1 MRILVIGGT
10 GPTGPYIVNGLV
22 ARGHH
27 LTVLHT
33 GRHEVATLPPPALVP
48 HIHADPFDRMSFTS
62 AIAGLTFDAV
72 FAMYG
77 RLRMIV
83 DELVGRTS
91 RLFSIGG
98 VPVYPGFSDDDIRY
112 PPGMR
117 LGSRESDAFA
127 PLGDVGGITPEE
139 LATRGGRSDKV
150 AKIILSEA
158 LMFDRH
164 PQATHFRYPY
174 IYGPNQVVPREWS
187 VVKRVLDQRK
197 ILILADGGRS
207 VDTVAYVE
215 NVAHA
220 VLLAV
225 DHIDVSAGHV
235 YNVSDDELYSR
246 GQVARIIADE
256 LGHTFE
262 IINLPAQVARPAYP
276 TLQHHSTQHRV
287 VDTTRIR
294 SELGY
299 SDRVAPLEALRRTVR
314 WQVKHL
320 PSEHH
325 RLMEVL
331 QDPFDYAAED
341 RLAELQ
347 RVFLADCAA
356 VGFSREPGYTTAYYG
371 PYDNP
376 GRRPTPA

>member
-1 MRILVIGGT
+1 
-10 GPTGPYIVNGLV
+10 
-22 ARGHH
+22 
-27 LTVLHT
+27 
-33 GRHEVATLPPPALVP
+33 
-48 HIHADPFDRMSFTS
+48 
-62 AIAGLTFDAV
+62 
-72 FAMYG
+72 
-77 RLRMIV
+77 
-83 DELVGRTS
+83 
-91 RLFSIGG
+91 
-98 VPVYPGFSDDDIRY
+98 
-112 PPGMR
+112 
-117 LGSRESDAFA
+117 
-127 PLGDVGGITPEE
+127 
-139 LATRGGRSDKV
+139 
-150 AKIILSEA
+150 
-158 LMFDRH
+158 
-164 PQATHFRYPY
+164 
-174 IYGPNQVVPREWS
+174 
-187 VVKRVLDQRK
+187 
-197 ILILADGGRS
+197 

-225 DHIDVSAGHV
+225 DHIDVSAGTV
-235 YNVSDDELYSR
+235 YNVGDDELYSR

-262 IINLPAQVARPAYP
+262 IINLPAEVARPAYP

-314 WQVKHL
+314 WQVAHL
-320 PSEHH
+320 PSEHP

-356 VGFSREPGYTTAYYG
+356 VEFSREPGYTTAYYG

-376 GRRPTPA
+376 SRRSTPAAW

>member
-1 MRILVIGGT
+1 MRTLVIGGT
-10 GPTGPYIVNGLV
+10 GPTGPHIVNGLV

-27 LTVLHT
+27 VTVLHT
-33 GRHEVATLPPPALVP
+33 GRHEVETLPPPAQVP
-48 HIHADPFDRMSFTS
+48 HLHADPFDRTSFAN
-62 AIAGLTFDAV
+62 AIGGLTFDMV

-83 DELVGRTS
+83 NELAGRTP

-98 VPVYPGFSDDDIRY
+98 VPVYPGYSDDDIRY

-127 PLGDVGGITPEE
+127 PLGEVRSISPEE

-150 AKIILSEA
+150 AKIIQSEA
-158 LMFDRH
+158 LVFDRH

-174 IYGPNQVVPREWS
+174 IYGPNQLVPREWS
-187 VVKRVLDQRK
+187 VVKRVLDKRK

-225 DHIDVSAGHV
+225 DHIDVSAGRV
-235 YNVSDDELYSR
+235 YNVGDDELYSR
-246 GQVARIIADE
+246 GQVARIVADE

-262 IINLPAQVARPAYP
+262 IVNLPAEVARPAYP

-294 SELGY
+294 TELGY

-314 WQVKHL
+314 WQVEHL

-325 RLMEVL
+325 RLMEAI

-341 RLAELQ
+341 TLAELY
-347 RVFLADCAA
+347 RTFVTNCAA
-356 VGFSREPGYTTAYYG
+356 VPFTREPGYTAAYYG
-371 PYDNP
+371 PRENP
-376 GRRPTPA
+376 GRSP